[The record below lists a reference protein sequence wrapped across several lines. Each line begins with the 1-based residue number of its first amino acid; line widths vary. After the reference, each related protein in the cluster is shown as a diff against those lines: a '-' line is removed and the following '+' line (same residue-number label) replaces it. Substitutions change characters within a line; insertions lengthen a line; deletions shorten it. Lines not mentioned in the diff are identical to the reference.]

1 VEQKIIDQEVDQQ
14 DNKNETNKIMTIEE
28 LPDILTAKI
37 IAGMLDLSK
46 RRIYELMDISTEAG
60 GIPKLQI
67 GRSKRVMK
75 TDFIEWLESK
85 KVM

>member
-1 VEQKIIDQEVDQQ
+1 MEQKIIDQEVDQQ

-46 RRIYELMDISTEAG
+46 RRIYELMDISAEAG

-75 TDFIEWLESK
+75 VDFIEWLESK